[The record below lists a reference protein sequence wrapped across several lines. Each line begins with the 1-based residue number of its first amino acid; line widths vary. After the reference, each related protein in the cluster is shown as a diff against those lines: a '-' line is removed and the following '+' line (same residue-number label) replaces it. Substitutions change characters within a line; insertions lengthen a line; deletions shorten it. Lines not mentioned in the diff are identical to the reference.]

1 MQRGIFFVFGVLC
14 HALFF
19 VVFAYMAG
27 FVGNFIVPNPLM
39 LQLFLCKGLPTCAE
53 AGSNSLTS

>member
-1 MQRGIFFVFGVLC
+1 MTYARGRGLTCKRSAKESMDKRHCEI
-14 HALFF
+14 
-19 VVFAYMAG
+19 
-27 FVGNFIVPNPLM
+27 GNFIVPNPLM